1 MWAVSVPK
9 IHLLLL
15 ISRSTGHLPGTA
27 AAGENE
33 GGIRGPSQGRL
44 HHHVRPRRAGSPQKL
59 PDMVSFIRPQ
69 NTLSMWALSLFA
81 VCVIHRNLEKF
92 WGASGSFFTSVWG
105 LVYRAHGENEF
116 ILWGLGKS
124 ECWCLLQCGVKL
136 KLKPVSLGD
145 VCTGPWFMSNAVFI
159 LANVFFTFVDLTA
172 WPKFM
177 LRYKIQ
183 EDKNVPVRLQW
194 CQLSICLLR
203 LAIYVPCS

>member
-1 MWAVSVPK
+1 MYGALFIGHTEKTSLSFGDSVSQSVD
-9 IHLLLL
+9 
-15 ISRSTGHLPGTA
+15 
-27 AAGENE
+27 
-33 GGIRGPSQGRL
+33 
-44 HHHVRPRRAGSPQKL
+44 V
-59 PDMVSFIRPQ
+59 
-69 NTLSMWALSLFA
+69 
-81 VCVIHRNLEKF
+81 
-92 WGASGSFFTSVWG
+92 TSVW
-105 LVYRAHGENEF
+105 
-116 ILWGLGKS
+116 
-124 ECWCLLQCGVKL
+124 VKL

-145 VCTGPWFMSNAVFI
+145 AYTGPWFMSNAVFI